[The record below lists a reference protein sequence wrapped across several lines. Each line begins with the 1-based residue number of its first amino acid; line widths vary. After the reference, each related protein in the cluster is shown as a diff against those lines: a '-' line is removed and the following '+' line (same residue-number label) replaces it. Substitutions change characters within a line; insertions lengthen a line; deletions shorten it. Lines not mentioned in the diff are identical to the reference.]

1 MAFSYISRIK
11 LTIIAGNLARIIST
25 LLLMYT
31 LYVTIRYLFESI
43 GEGRTLPKDFFL
55 GLMPYIANAFI
66 AIVLI
71 YLSDKLYD
79 VTKSMEGR
87 IIDQMVGFI
96 KMYGSIPLPIIV
108 EKFDFKSEKEAEK
121 FLAEIV
127 SKKADV
133 KFKIDTHTRC
143 VELSG
148 DVRVPKLSGE
158 RERVSEYIAKLEE
171 LYKAGEIS
179 EEVYL
184 KLKSEYES
192 KLK

>member
-1 MAFSYISRIK
+1 MVFSYISRIK
-11 LTIIAGNLARIIST
+11 LTIIASNLARIIST

-43 GEGRTLPKDFFL
+43 GEGRTSPKDFFL
-55 GLMPYIANAFI
+55 GFMPYIANAFI

-71 YLSDKLYD
+71 YLSDRLYD

-133 KFKIDTHTRC
+133 KFKIDTQTRC
-143 VELSG
+143 VELAG
-148 DVRVPKLSGE
+148 EVKVPKLKDE
-158 RERVSEYIAKLEE
+158 REKVSEYVAKLEE

-179 EEVYL
+179 EKVYL